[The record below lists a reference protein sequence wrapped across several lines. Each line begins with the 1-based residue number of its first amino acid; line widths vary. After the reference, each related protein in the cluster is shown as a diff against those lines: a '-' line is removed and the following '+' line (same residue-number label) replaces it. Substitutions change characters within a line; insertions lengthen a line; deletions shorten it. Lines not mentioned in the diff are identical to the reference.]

1 MPILGTTRRRLRL
14 TTLAVGLAAA
24 AAAVAVP
31 LSPTASAAPA
41 SGAAHTAVTA
51 SAKTTVKPTIV
62 LVHGAWADSSSW
74 DAVVTRLQA
83 AGYTVDVPPNP
94 LLGLSY
100 DSASI
105 RDYLDTISGP
115 VVLVGHSYGGAVI
128 TNAATG
134 DKNVK
139 ALVYDDAFM
148 PAKGESIGQLV
159 AAQPGSCVVAADPA
173 TIFNLVPYPGAPA
186 GAADAYLKQSV
197 FPGCIANGLPVG
209 EQQELAVTQLPLTTA
224 ALSEKSGTPA
234 WKTIPSWAII
244 GTGDHAI
251 PPAELTFMAD
261 RAHSRIT
268 VIKGAPHVS
277 MISNPG
283 AVTRVILE
291 AAHATS

>member
-1 MPILGTTRRRLRL
+1 MKNPRTARRRVRF
-14 TTLAVGLAAA
+14 TVIGAALA

-31 LSPTASAAPA
+31 LSQAASASPA
-41 SGAAHTAVTA
+41 SPASPAAV
-51 SAKTTVKPTIV
+51 SAKTSVKPTIV
-62 LVHGAWADSSSW
+62 LVHGAWASTAAW
-74 DAVVTRLQA
+74 DGVISRLQA
-83 AGYTVDVPPNP
+83 LGYTVYAPSNT
-94 LLGLSY
+94 LMGLPY
-100 DSASI
+100 DA
-105 RDYLDTISGP
+105 DYLRDFLNTISGP
-115 VVLVGHSYGGAVI
+115 IVLVGHSYGGAVI

>member
-128 TNAATG
+128 TNAAAG

-139 ALVYDDAFM
+139 ALVYDDAFI
-148 PAKGESIGQLV
+148 PAKGQTVGQLV
-159 AAQPGSCVVAADPA
+159 TAVPGSCAGGS
-173 TIFNLVPYPGAPA
+173 NLSLVPYPGAPT
-186 GAADAYLKQSV
+186 GAELAYIKQSA
-197 FPGCIANGLPVG
+197 FPDCMANGLPAA
-209 EQQELAVTQLPLTTA
+209 EAAQLAATQRPLTTA
-224 ALSEKSGTPA
+224 ALSDVSGTPA

-244 GTGDHAI
+244 GTVDHAI
-251 PPAELTFMAD
+251 PPAEQLAMAKTAG
-261 RAHSRIT
+261 AHVT
-268 VIKGAPHVS
+268 EVKAPHLS
-277 MISNPG
+277 MITNPG
-283 AVTRVILE
+283 TVTCVILK
-291 AAHATS
+291 AVHATT